1 MLIEFDTCI
10 LGVWFLAIEL
20 NNLKE
25 SNEFL
30 NLLMDNITSAV
41 FLVDKD
47 VRLQQFNDS
56 FKKLFSKAEVDL
68 INQLCGNAIGCA
80 YTVDESQLCGQTSNC
95 GKCGLR
101 DSLFRAFA
109 EKAPT
114 FKVKL
119 HRDFY
124 IGGLRVNKHFLFS
137 SMYLSYRN
145 EEMILVI
152 VDDVTEM
159 ETQRL
164 WLVEKQERLDEDLKS
179 AAEIQKSLLP
189 DSFPKVD
196 NCRFASKFIPSER
209 VGGDIFNV
217 FELDE
222 ERIIIYILDVSGHG
236 VPAAMVTV
244 SVSQMLCPTTGYFCG
259 HGGQRSFACET
270 ELASPKKVLQALDMN
285 YPLERFDKFFTMSY
299 VVLNHR
305 ESTLVSC
312 NAGHPAPIL
321 LRSDGRI
328 EPLDQGGT
336 IVGMGGVLPFEEEV
350 KTLAN
355 GDKIIFY
362 TDGLTE
368 YTNATEEVYGVE
380 RLNKTLRNLTKF
392 SAQETLDTIVSS
404 VMEFGDN
411 VSPCDDITLIVV
423 DFCIP

>member
-1 MLIEFDTCI
+1 LP
-10 LGVWFLAIEL
+10 IEL
-20 NNLKE
+20 NSLKE

-30 NLLMDNITSAV
+30 NLLMNNITSAV
-41 FLVDKD
+41 FLVDKE
-47 VRLQQFNDS
+47 VRLQQFNDA
-56 FKKLFSKAEVDL
+56 FKKLFSKAEVEL
-68 INQLCGNAIGCA
+68 INKLCGNAIGCD
-80 YTVDESQLCGQTSNC
+80 YTVEEGQLCGKTSNC

-101 DSLFRAFA
+101 DSVFRAFA

-137 SMYLSYRN
+137 SMYLSYRD
-145 EEMILVI
+145 EEMILII
-152 VDDVTEM
+152 VDDMTEM

-164 WLVEKQERLDEDLKS
+164 WLVEKQLRLDEDLKS
-179 AAEIQKSLLP
+179 AAEIQRSLLP
-189 DSFPKVD
+189 ALFPKVD

-217 FELDE
+217 FEIDK
-222 ERIIIYILDVSGHG
+222 ERIVIYILDVSGHG

-259 HGGQRSFACET
+259 HSGYRSPACET

-305 ESTLVSC
+305 ESTLVYC

-321 LRSDGRI
+321 LRSDGRL
-328 EPLDQGGT
+328 EPLEQGGT
-336 IVGMGGVLPFEEEV
+336 IVGMGGVIPFEEEV
-350 KTLAN
+350 KTLAH

-368 YTNATEEVYGVE
+368 YTNTAGEAYGVE
-380 RLNKTLRNLTKF
+380 RLNKILTKLTTF
-392 SAQETLDTIVSS
+392 SAQETLDTVVSS
-404 VMEFGDN
+404 VMDFGEN
-411 VSPCDDITLIVV
+411 VSPSDDITLVVV
-423 DFCIP
+423 DFSAP